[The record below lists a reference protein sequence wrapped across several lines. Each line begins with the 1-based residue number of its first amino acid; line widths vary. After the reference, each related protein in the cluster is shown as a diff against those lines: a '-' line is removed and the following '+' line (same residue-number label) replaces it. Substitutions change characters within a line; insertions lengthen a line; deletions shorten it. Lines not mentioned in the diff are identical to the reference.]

1 MIFRAGE
8 SYWRQAV
15 RPSEYAKGLLFGTL
29 ILTGAV
35 FVFYN
40 SLKAMI
46 LAVVFIPVWM
56 RFWDKEMQKI
66 RREQFEKDFAR
77 SLQIMSAALE
87 AGQSFENAMRETL
100 RTLVREG
107 GGQTMIGRE
116 YALMCRQ
123 LSVNMPAE
131 QIWGEFAARCGI
143 REVKEMAMVI
153 GAGKRTGG
161 NLIRVMR
168 RSVEQTAGKMEVI
181 REIRAVLA
189 SRRLELRLMLVMPFA
204 ILLYMRL
211 VFGRMISLLYGNAA
225 GVIVMTLCLGLYAAA
240 AVLGHRIVQTA
251 G

>member
-1 MIFRAGE
+1 
-8 SYWRQAV
+8 
-15 RPSEYAKGLLFGTL
+15 
-29 ILTGAV
+29 
-35 FVFYN
+35 
-40 SLKAMI
+40 
-46 LAVVFIPVWM
+46 
-56 RFWDKEMQKI
+56 
-66 RREQFEKDFAR
+66 
-77 SLQIMSAALE
+77 
-87 AGQSFENAMRETL
+87 
-100 RTLVREG
+100 
-107 GGQTMIGRE
+107 
-116 YALMCRQ
+116 
-123 LSVNMPAE
+123 
-131 QIWGEFAARCGI
+131 
-143 REVKEMAMVI
+143 MVI

>member
-1 MIFRAGE
+1 MISGTGK

-15 RPSEYAKGLLFGTL
+15 RASEYAKGLAAGL
-29 ILTGAV
+29 IILAGAV

-40 SLKAMI
+40 TFKAMI
-46 LAVVFIPVWM
+46 LAVIFIPVWM
-56 RFWDKEMQKI
+56 RFWDGEMQKR
-66 RREQFEKDFAR
+66 RREEFERDFAR

-87 AGQSFENAMRETL
+87 AGQSFENSMHETL

-107 GGQTMIGRE
+107 RQETMVGRE

-123 LSVNMPAE
+123 LSVNIPAE
-131 QIWGEFAARCGI
+131 EVWEEFAARCGL

-153 GAGKRTGG
+153 GAGKRAGG

-168 RSVEQTAGKMEVI
+168 RSLEQTAGKMEII

-211 VFGRMISLLYGNAA
+211 VFGRMIALLYGNAA
-225 GVIVMTLCLGLYAAA
+225 GITVMTLCLALYGTAAF
-240 AVLGHRIVQTA
+240 LGHRIVRA
-251 G
+251 AS